1 MLKNKYHM
9 RAIVLLGLAA
19 VAGIAQAFGV
29 VDLTTSG
36 AGLGLAVMAMG
47 GEMDAKGIVEE
58 LGRIKKDVYDTTD
71 KVREKADEALSLA
84 KAGKDM
90 SEKEKAR
97 TDELMTKQGEALAR
111 LDEFEQK
118 LARRATSELI
128 LPNTPGYKFIESEAF
143 KSFQEKGQRLRA
155 GESLRVDVK
164 QISSLTA
171 SGGTLV
177 APDRL
182 AGVLP
187 LPQRPAT
194 VRDLLAPGRTSS
206 NLVQYFRELV
216 FTNSAAPVAEGTLK
230 PESDLTFEARDAKV
244 IKLAHWIKA
253 TTEILDDAPA
263 MQSMIDERLRYGLS
277 YVEDVQLLMGS
288 GTGQNLAGIYT
299 TATAY
304 VAPITIAGATDID
317 ILRLAFLQGELALL
331 PADAAVLHPS
341 NWARIELQKDTQGR
355 YLIGNPQGNLA
366 PTLWGRRIVTT
377 LAMTQGQFLAGNFRQ
392 SAQIFDREDA
402 NVVVSTENGTD
413 FVENKVTI
421 MAEERLALVD
431 WRPQARVKG
440 ALTA

>member
-1 MLKNKYHM
+1 MSDLSEIQK
-9 RAIVLLGLAA
+9 A
-19 VAGIAQAFGV
+19 V
-29 VDLTTSG
+29 DKLT
-36 AGLGLAVMAMG
+36 
-47 GEMDAKGIVEE
+47 DQ
-58 LGRIKKDVYDTTD
+58 
-71 KVREKADEALSLA
+71 VREKA
-84 KAGKDM
+84 
-90 SEKEKAR
+90 EKAVTEAAR
-97 TDELMTKQGEALAR
+97 GIQMTEGMKGQVDELMTKQSEARAE
-111 LDEFEQK
+111 LDELVQK
-118 LARRATSELI
+118 MARRHTEEKQT
-128 LPNTPGYKFIESEAF
+128 PNTPGYSFIESEQF
-143 KSFQEKGQRLRA
+143 KSFKEKGERLRA

-164 QISSLTA
+164 QISSLSA
-171 SGGTLV
+171 SGGVLI
-177 APDRL
+177 APDRQP
-182 AGVLP
+182 GVLP

-206 NLVQYFRELV
+206 NLIQYYRELV
-216 FTNSAAPVAEGTLK
+216 FTNNAAPVAEGTLK
-230 PESDLTFEARDAKV
+230 PESDLTFEAKDAKV
-244 IKLAHWIKA
+244 VKLAHWIKA

-277 YVEDVQLLMGS
+277 FVEDVQLLMGS

-299 TATAY
+299 TASAY
-304 VAPITIAGATDID
+304 VAPIAITGATDID

-331 PADAAVLHPS
+331 PADAAILHPS
-341 NWARIELQKDTQGR
+341 NWAKIELLKDTQGR
-355 YLIGNPQGNLA
+355 YLIGNPQGQLA

>member
-1 MLKNKYHM
+1 MSDLSEIQK
-9 RAIVLLGLAA
+9 A
-19 VAGIAQAFGV
+19 V
-29 VDLTTSG
+29 DKLT
-36 AGLGLAVMAMG
+36 
-47 GEMDAKGIVEE
+47 DQ
-58 LGRIKKDVYDTTD
+58 
-71 KVREKADEALSLA
+71 VREKA
-84 KAGKDM
+84 
-90 SEKEKAR
+90 EKAVAEAAR
-97 TDELMTKQGEALAR
+97 GIQMTEGVKGQVDELLTKQNEARAE
-111 LDEFEQK
+111 LDELIQK
-118 LARRATSELI
+118 MARRHSEEKAS
-128 LPNTPGYKFIESEAF
+128 PNTPGYAFINSDAF
-143 KSFQEKGQRLRA
+143 KEHQGKGKGERLRV
-155 GESLRVDVK
+155 GHELRVDVK

-171 SGGTLV
+171 SGGVLI

-182 AGVLP
+182 ANVMP

-206 NLVQYFRELV
+206 NLIQYYRELV

-230 PESDLTFEARDAKV
+230 PESDLTFEAKDAKV
-244 IKLAHWIKA
+244 VKLAHWIKA

-304 VAPITIAGATDID
+304 VQPIAPVGTETDID
-317 ILRLAFLQGELALL
+317 RLRLAFLQGELALL
-331 PADAAVLHPS
+331 PADAAILHPS
-341 NWARIELQKDTQGR
+341 NWAKIELLKDAQGR
-355 YLIGNPQGNLA
+355 YLIGNPQGTLA

-431 WRPQARVKG
+431 WRPQARIKG
-440 ALTA
+440 ALVA

>member
-1 MLKNKYHM
+1 MSDLSEIQK
-9 RAIVLLGLAA
+9 A
-19 VAGIAQAFGV
+19 V
-29 VDLTTSG
+29 DKLT
-36 AGLGLAVMAMG
+36 
-47 GEMDAKGIVEE
+47 DQ
-58 LGRIKKDVYDTTD
+58 
-71 KVREKADEALSLA
+71 VREKAEKAVTEAA
-84 KAGKDM
+84 RGIQM
-90 SEKEKAR
+90 SETTKGQV
-97 TDELMTKQGEALAR
+97 DELMVKQSEARAE
-111 LDEFEQK
+111 LDDLIQK
-118 LARRATSELI
+118 MARRHTEEKAS
-128 LPNTPGYKFIESEAF
+128 PNTPGYKFIESEAF
-143 KSFQEKGQRLRA
+143 KSFKEKGQRLRA

-206 NLVQYFRELV
+206 NLIQYFRELV

-230 PESDLTFEARDAKV
+230 PESDLTFEQRDAKV

>member
-1 MLKNKYHM
+1 MSDLSEIQK
-9 RAIVLLGLAA
+9 A
-19 VAGIAQAFGV
+19 V
-29 VDLTTSG
+29 DKLT
-36 AGLGLAVMAMG
+36 
-47 GEMDAKGIVEE
+47 DQ
-58 LGRIKKDVYDTTD
+58 
-71 KVREKADEALSLA
+71 VREKAEKAVTEAQR
-84 KAGKDM
+84 GIQM
-90 SEKEKAR
+90 SEKQKEI
-97 TDELMTKQGEALAR
+97 TDELMTKQSEARAE
-111 LDEFEQK
+111 LDELIQK
-118 LARRATSELI
+118 MARRHTEEKQT
-128 LPNTPGYKFIESEAF
+128 PNTPGYSFIESEQF
-143 KSFQEKGQRLRA
+143 KSFKEKGERLRA

-164 QISSLTA
+164 QISSLSA
-171 SGGTLV
+171 SGGVLI
-177 APDRL
+177 APDRQP
-182 AGVLP
+182 GVLP

-206 NLVQYFRELV
+206 NLIQYYRELV
-216 FTNSAAPVAEGTLK
+216 FTNNAAPVAEGTLK
-230 PESDLTFEARDAKV
+230 PESDLTFEAKDAKV
-244 IKLAHWIKA
+244 VKLAHWIKA

-277 YVEDVQLLMGS
+277 FVEDVQLLMGS

-299 TATAY
+299 TASAY
-304 VAPITIAGATDID
+304 VAPITITGATDID

-331 PADAAVLHPS
+331 PADAAILHPS
-341 NWARIELQKDTQGR
+341 NWAKIELLKDTQGR
-355 YLIGNPQGNLA
+355 YLIGNPQGQLA